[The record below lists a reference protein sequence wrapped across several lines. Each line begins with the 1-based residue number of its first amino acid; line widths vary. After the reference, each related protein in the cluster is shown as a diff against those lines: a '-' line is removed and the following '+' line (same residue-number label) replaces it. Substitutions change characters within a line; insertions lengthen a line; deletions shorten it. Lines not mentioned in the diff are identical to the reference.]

1 MSTCLQLLTKRD
13 LASDMMLMAERITSD
28 LSIVDLFQ
36 DSQEVVVR
44 IESHFPDLAEYLLS
58 SLSNSDFSLMLPYKL
73 SPSVR
78 NFTTLNHCDCSKC
91 PLVLGEYTFANCGK
105 EVEFNVTLDLLKHS
119 ECLKL
124 LHKLGFSDLE
134 IQHCSMSYVVASIIG
149 EVQLNHLTDDLYS
162 VVKTFLEFTSG
173 HNPARPDYNIK
184 YPVCGCGN
192 CSILYPVKWSILN
205 NEAHVSEVEGEDIA
219 YITYKDCP
227 VPFETKYSW
236 MPEWFSNVVV
246 VDSDD
251 KIHHLLP
258 QSEERIVKMCLENG
272 LELQD
277 YIEIS
282 TGKRN
287 QMSYYNKKY
296 GCRKVMILMNAW
308 KLLADIDNASKPK
321 WHTYQDKSC
330 RRKAEEL
337 VAKYTATPK
346 TELMSIQET
355 MDTKLKIDLMNFTFD
370 DELEDVKFKT
380 PDFEKIGSG
389 RVYDVDDYSIFDKI
403 EEEISFFDEKIQE
416 KKKKTEAELETET
429 REVRKKTLKNRL
441 SELKKWP
448 EKYQKTRD
456 IAMEYFLGLGPTP
469 KLLRDTLAKK
479 FIVENNLTPR
489 LDRCRVSDGLKRNF
503 RYRGT
508 KPELLEF
515 AEDELRKSG
524 ERFIEDIADKLA
536 QSLHY
541 GKAKI
546 PEDSEELTTLNQ
558 APEALM
564 KRLIKILILEGANK
578 LLEECGNRATIKSNM
593 RVVRLNHQGYAPRV
607 EELAKFIYRSASSV
621 DVGAVALG
629 MTRVIRTK
637 IDSKNLKRYTK
648 TIIHRVAENCRKS
661 TRAKILALDDVKQAK
676 LANFIVTLGVPNRE
690 LREEFGVKSSDINKM
705 IKARRSIWKG

>member
-1 MSTCLQLLTKRD
+1 MSTCLQLLTRRD

-44 IESHFPDLAEYLLS
+44 IETHFPDLADYLLS

-73 SPSVR
+73 STCVKK
-78 NFTTLNHCDCSKC
+78 FTTLNHCDCSNC
-91 PLVLGEYTFANCGK
+91 PLVLGEYTFVKCGK

-124 LHKLGFSDLE
+124 LYKLGFSDLE
-134 IQHCSMSYVVASIIG
+134 IQHCSVSYIVASIIG
-149 EVQLNHLTDDLYS
+149 EVQLSHLTDDLYS

-173 HNPARPDYNIK
+173 HNPTRPDYNIK

-192 CSILYPVKWSILN
+192 CSILYPVKWSIMN
-205 NEAHVSEVEGEDIA
+205 DEAHVSEVEGEDIA
-219 YITYKDCP
+219 YITYKNCP

-251 KIHHLLP
+251 KMHHLLP

-296 GCRKVMILMNAW
+296 GCRKIMVLMNAW
-308 KLLADIDNASKPK
+308 KLLAEIDNASKPK

-330 RRKAEEL
+330 KKKAEEL
-337 VAKYTATPK
+337 VAKYAATPK
-346 TELMSIQET
+346 TQPMSIQET
-355 MDTKLKIDLMNFTFD
+355 MDMKLKIDLMNFTSD
-370 DELEDVKFKT
+370 DELEDVKLKT
-380 PDFEKIGSG
+380 PDFEKIGGG
-389 RVYDVDDYSIFDKI
+389 RTYDVDDYTIFDKI
-403 EEEISFFDEKIQE
+403 EEEISFFDEKIQGRME
-416 KKKKTEAELETET
+416 KIEEELETET
-429 REVRKKTLKNRL
+429 RDVRIRTLKNKL
-441 SELKKWP
+441 VEMKEWP
-448 EKYQKTRD
+448 ERYQRTKD
-456 IAMEYFLGLGPTP
+456 IAMEYFLGLGPSP
-469 KLLRDTLAKK
+469 KLLKDPDARR
-479 FIVENNLTPR
+479 FIVANNLTPR
-489 LDRCRVSDGLKRNF
+489 LDRCRVSDSLKRNF

-508 KPELLEF
+508 KPEFKEY
-515 AEDELRKSG
+515 AEEELRKSG
-524 ERFIEDIADKLA
+524 ERFIADIADRLA
-536 QSLHY
+536 RSLHY

-578 LLEECGNRATIKSNM
+578 LLEECGNLATIKNSM
-593 RVVRLNHQGYAPRV
+593 RVVRLSNQGYAPRV
-607 EELAKFIYRSASSV
+607 EDLAKFIYRSASSV
-621 DVGAVALG
+621 DASTLAMG
-629 MTRVIRTK
+629 MTRVIRTR
-637 IDSKNLKRYTK
+637 IDTKNLKRYAK
-648 TIIHRVAENCRKS
+648 TIIYRVAENCRKS

-690 LREEFGVKSSDINKM
+690 LREEFGIRSSDVNKL
-705 IKARRSIWKG
+705 IKARRNIWKS